1 MEHIKMGKVKCCE
14 YFQDAPDNSTPF
26 LTVSAGALSRALL
39 TPPGVK
45 VGLKDMERFPDMDA
59 TEGTTSFCTGGR
71 VVSIW
76 KHKTH
81 KLESTANDN
90 SLQSQQLHTQKNG
103 VHKDQTHISGIT
115 KHILSMLDKTEKS
128 LIQRQLHLP
137 QLHLSHKSWAAGQRT
152 WTRARFPFDSTT

>member
-1 MEHIKMGKVKCCE
+1 MSQPFSKIKLLFVFYHLQILHTTYCSAEHWTVCRILRGQVNLIPSRIRMEHIKMGKVKCCE
-14 YFQDAPDNSTPF
+14 YLPDAPDNSTPF
-26 LTVSAGALSRALL
+26 LTVSAGALSRGLL

-81 KLESTANDN
+81 QLESTANDN
-90 SLQSQQLHTQKNG
+90 SLQSQQLHTQKMEST
-103 VHKDQTHISGIT
+103 KTKLISA
-115 KHILSMLDKTEKS
+115 E
-128 LIQRQLHLP
+128 
-137 QLHLSHKSWAAGQRT
+137 
-152 WTRARFPFDSTT
+152 